1 MTRGGKRSGAGRPPK
16 LDYIQRL
23 WVGSFC
29 EVEWRKAIKEKLEYT
44 IRNDPSM
51 EGYRALIAEQAK
63 ILESKRSEYLGSEA
77 FSTHQYDVETELRDA
92 TNWNM
97 DGERNAPRLREY
109 RTTKPQGLQPEIICR
124 AREQIKQRYGILN
137 ISDPT
142 IRKCWDEF
150 RKFEKSLDS
159 ET

>member
-1 MTRGGKRSGAGRPPK
+1 MTRGGKRRGAGRPPK
-16 LDYIQRL
+16 LDYYQKL

-51 EGYRALIAEQAK
+51 EGYRAEISKQAQ
-63 ILESKRSEYLGSEA
+63 IPERNRAAYLNSEA
-77 FSTHQYDVETELRDA
+77 FSRRQYDIETELRDA
-92 TNWNM
+92 SNWDMN
-97 DGERNAPRLREY
+97 DERNAPRLREY
-109 RTTKPQGLQPEIICR
+109 RITKPQGLQPEIICR

-142 IRKCWDEF
+142 LRKCWDEF

-159 ET
+159 EA